1 MKTFKYILIYI
12 IVTSLVTGCN
22 QRDAD
27 QYEFVVF
34 AHHENMNDELR
45 SSLFKCLNTEKVEY
59 QVDDDK
65 NVLVKKKDVDH
76 AVMSCS

>member
-1 MKTFKYILIYI
+1 MKTFKHILIYI

-45 SSLFKCLNTEKVEY
+45 INIHYAPMEERNYFHNLWCRESGI
-59 QVDDDK
+59 DG
-65 NVLVKKKDVDH
+65 
-76 AVMSCS
+76 